1 MDHGGLS
8 NNPRVDKGALLP
20 ADTAETWLDRITA
33 FYLIPEG
40 PFMANWDRMMVFCVI
55 VNCILL
61 SFMAAFR
68 QLSPAA
74 FVIGYLIDALCL
86 ADVFVKFHVA
96 YLQGGFWVVFPRD
109 MAYNYIASPDFKYD
123 VICNLFFLDLIALA
137 YGVGSDKSL
146 YILSLIRLV
155 KMIRGVRI
163 LGYFYKQEK
172 KLHAS
177 FLVQI
182 LKFVSLLVTS
192 THCMACV
199 WFAIACPQGTGQ
211 SCNSPSWADTEELF
225 EPHKTA
231 LLTGAAKAMYRQQNA
246 HTVNELGFL
255 MALPTTYCFAI
266 YWTVTTMTTTGYGD
280 IRPETDAER
289 LFAILA
295 MTSGVFFFGYI
306 SGTIASALSNMDSRR
321 VSYQQKMD
329 AVRQYMNDRNMDSD
343 MQERVLDYYD
353 YVWERNKGIDVR
365 NLFDDMPSTFKGEVA
380 LSLNNTIID
389 KATMFRKCSNG
400 FRRLLAIHMKLYLFT
415 ANEYVIHK
423 GDLGVE
429 MFFITQGRIDV
440 YATEDLRR
448 PTSSLIEGAHFGE
461 FQIILEY
468 RHEYSA
474 RAVCNT
480 DIYVLK
486 KADLDFAFSCYPEDR
501 ELVRLA
507 TEDRYKQAQ
516 NAKKSRKAKMD
527 EVDLEDDDLGSI
539 APAHPVKD
547 STSSKGG
554 RRQSLMPALFRDKS
568 ATGSN
573 SSLNGSTGTGRVSMM
588 QDIFKQ
594 HRRASNMA
602 DIEKQMQ
609 SNTGSS
615 KRLSDNSHLGPAV
628 DSGDSLRK
636 SVLTGNI
643 AESHSPVMARHSLTT
658 SSSLAG
664 IPPHSRVQSSKVNTA
679 EDAQKPGGG
688 AFVQGI
694 LRRTKSQKSQKALNK
709 DEDEAAKEEFAILSA
724 GSAAHDH
731 EVTALKTR
739 SAKGSQVGLFKP
751 IHEGDEPPNMPAR
764 NISAKNSSAAL
775 NKGEDVPR
783 SEPMPAV
790 SSRKNSIQINSN
802 SAAPVAQSSAA
813 TAESENLVALE
824 GKEMGPRQSREDCT

>member
-1 MDHGGLS
+1 
-8 NNPRVDKGALLP
+8 
-20 ADTAETWLDRITA
+20 
-33 FYLIPEG
+33 
-40 PFMANWDRMMVFCVI
+40 
-55 VNCILL
+55 
-61 SFMAAFR
+61 
-68 QLSPAA
+68 
-74 FVIGYLIDALCL
+74 
-86 ADVFVKFHVA
+86 
-96 YLQGGFWVVFPRD
+96 
-109 MAYNYIASPDFKYD
+109 
-123 VICNLFFLDLIALA
+123 
-137 YGVGSDKSL
+137 
-146 YILSLIRLV
+146 
-155 KMIRGVRI
+155 MIRGVRI

-182 LKFVSLLVTS
+182 LKF
-192 THCMACV
+192 
-199 WFAIACPQGTGQ
+199 GTGQ
-211 SCNSPSWADTEELF
+211 SCNSPSWAETEGLF
-225 EPHKTA
+225 DSSMDGVTS
-231 LLTGAAKAMYRQQNA
+231 AAKA
-246 HTVNELGFL
+246 HKHSSVTPPIISPLGFL
-255 MALPTTYCFAI
+255 MPLPSTYCFAI

-280 IRPETDAER
+280 IRPETDGER

-295 MTSGVFFFGYI
+295 MTSGTFFFGYI

-380 LSLNNTIID
+380 LSLNNAIID

-461 FQIILEY
+461 FQIILDY

-486 KADLDFAFSCYPEDR
+486 KDDLDFAFSCYPEDR
-501 ELVRLA
+501 ELVKLA

-527 EVDLEDDDLGSI
+527 EVDLDEDDGPPLPPI
-539 APAHPVKD
+539 QAPPATKE
-547 STSSKGG
+547 STSSK
-554 RRQSLMPALFRDKS
+554 RRQSLMPTLFKEKS
-568 ATGSN
+568 MSGSN
-573 SSLNGSTGTGRVSMM
+573 SSLSNGGSGGGGRSSMM
-588 QDIFKQ
+588 QEIFNK
-594 HRRASNMA
+594 HRRQSNMV
-602 DIEKQMQ
+602 DVEKQTQ
-609 SNTGSS
+609 SATASA
-615 KRLSDNSHLGPAV
+615 KRLSDNSCAAH
-628 DSGDSLRK
+628 GDVENLRK
-636 SVLTGNI
+636 SVLTSTVM
-643 AESHSPVMARHSLTT
+643 ETHSRDARHSLTT

-664 IPPHSRVQSSKVNTA
+664 IPPHSRVPSSRGGTEEPVKTGA
-679 EDAQKPGGG
+679 GG
-688 AFVQGI
+688 AATGGFVHGI

-709 DEDEAAKEEFAILSA
+709 EDEEAAQNEFAILSA
-724 GSAAHDH
+724 GSAVQDQEFAMG
-731 EVTALKTR
+731 KNR

-751 IHEGDEPPNMPAR
+751 IKEGDEPPIMP
-764 NISAKNSSAAL
+764 
-775 NKGEDVPR
+775 
-783 SEPMPAV
+783 
-790 SSRKNSIQINSN
+790 SRKMSINASIASAHVEPSSSQPIPEIPAPAPSEAEQI
-802 SAAPVAQSSAA
+802 A
-813 TAESENLVALE
+813 ALE
-824 GKEMGPRQSREDCT
+824 GKEKGPRQSVNDL